1 MVFCAQE
8 LVVVVF
14 ISIVRRLENRRPG
27 VANQPDSTQMSSHDQ
42 ELSNDLCVSLYCCGT
57 HSGKLPQSLNCQ
69 NGPYKAHVPEA
80 GTLSRGHSVR
90 SYIWVFEIHASELV
104 FPAAPSRFD
113 GESNENGRSRKNTFT
128 RTAEQ
133 SCAELRSTVR
143 LKEAVVRSPLRP

>member
-1 MVFCAQE
+1 MVFYAQE

-80 GTLSRGHSVR
+80 GTPSRAGDVLSCCWHAWLRAHPSVMRRTNSTAATNLSRSG
-90 SYIWVFEIHASELV
+90 
-104 FPAAPSRFD
+104 
-113 GESNENGRSRKNTFT
+113 G
-128 RTAEQ
+128 
-133 SCAELRSTVR
+133 
-143 LKEAVVRSPLRP
+143 